1 MRRIVAILT
10 AAFLAGSM
18 PGPAGTMAAADAAGS
33 GGGAEPPSAN
43 AGTGA
48 VARPARVVSTNLCT
62 DLLALLLAEPGQLV
76 SVSHVVHDPVASPL
90 HQMAGAI
97 PENHGAAEEIHL
109 LAPDLVLAGEWDD
122 PVPLAMLES
131 LGIRVERFP
140 IERDFDDAR
149 ANIRRVAALLGVPER
164 GEAAVAELDAG
175 LADEKAP
182 PWHERPVAV
191 VLGAGSWTSGAGTL
205 TDAVLAAAGF
215 RNLAAERGISG
226 MGRLSLEELL
236 LAQPDLI
243 IVGDTYGTPALAEE
257 RLRHPAARGL
267 GRTRRVAMP
276 DNLWTCGTP
285 LLAEAV
291 AMLRAEARALA
302 TERANLAGRG
312 GR

>member
-1 MRRIVAILT
+1 
-10 AAFLAGSM
+10 
-18 PGPAGTMAAADAAGS
+18 
-33 GGGAEPPSAN
+33 PPSTKV
-43 AGTGA
+43 GTGA

-149 ANIRRVAALLGVPER
+149 ANIRRVAALLCVPER
-164 GEAAVAELDAG
+164 GAAAVAELGAG
-175 LADEKAP
+175 LADEAP
-182 PWHERPVAV
+182 PWHERPVAL
-191 VLGAGSWTSGAGTL
+191 VLGAGAWTSGAGPL

-215 RNLAAERGISG
+215 RHVAAERGISG

-236 LAQPDLI
+236 LA
-243 IVGDTYGTPALAEE
+243 
-257 RLRHPAARGL
+257 
-267 GRTRRVAMP
+267 
-276 DNLWTCGTP
+276 
-285 LLAEAV
+285 
-291 AMLRAEARALA
+291 
-302 TERANLAGRG
+302 
-312 GR
+312 